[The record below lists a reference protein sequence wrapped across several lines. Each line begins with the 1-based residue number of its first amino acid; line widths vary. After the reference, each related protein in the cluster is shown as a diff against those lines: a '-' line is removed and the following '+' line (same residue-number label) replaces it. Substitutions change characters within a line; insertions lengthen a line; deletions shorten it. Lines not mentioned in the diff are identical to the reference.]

1 MHSAETLL
9 VSPPVGGT
17 GSRDA
22 TETTTMT
29 MTITSSSSAN
39 QLALLNIFIEAGCPL
54 VLWGEPGTAKSA
66 NVESAARALARL
78 CETVIASLR
87 EPADFGGLPVIV
99 ADGVR
104 LVAPAWAKR
113 LAASKRGLLFLDE
126 ANLAALATEGAMM
139 RVVNDGVVGEE
150 VLGAHVSIVMAC
162 NPPECSA
169 GGRDMSAPFANRA
182 GHIDWQPDAD
192 SWITGM
198 LGNFPPVE
206 ARIAPEGWEERIPEM
221 QAIVAAYIQKKPD
234 ALHRLPAAGEA
245 VRGWP
250 SRRSWTNTARVLAC
264 AASLGYDVRSPL
276 AASVVAALV
285 GSAAAQGFITWL
297 HTQDL
302 VDPEEALANPTTIAI
317 PTRGDRVVAFV
328 GAVTAKALAKGSRSP
343 EERAARYAAAGVV
356 LGRVID
362 AGHADLVVPS
372 AGVLAKGREAAW
384 PIPASFVKILPLIKL
399 AA

>member
-1 MHSAETLL
+1 
-9 VSPPVGGT
+9 
-17 GSRDA
+17 
-22 TETTTMT
+22 
-29 MTITSSSSAN
+29 MTITTTTS
-39 QLALLNIFIEAGCPL
+39 QLALLNVFIESGVPIT
-54 VLWGEPGTAKSA
+54 LWGEPGTAKSSII
-66 NVESAARALARL
+66 ESMGRVLARHTEVVL
-78 CETVIASLR
+78 ASIR
-87 EPADFGGLPVIV
+87 EPADFGGLPYITSE
-99 ADGVR
+99 GVR
-104 LVAPAWAKR
+104 LSPPAFAR
-113 LAASKRGLLFLDE
+113 ILGSKARSLLLLDE

-139 RVVNDGVVGEE
+139 RVVLDRKAGDQYLGDGC
-150 VLGAHVSIVMAC
+150 SIVMAC

-169 GGRDMSAPFANRA
+169 GGRDMSAPFANRT
-182 GHIDWQPDAD
+182 GHIDWQPEASD
-192 SWITGM
+192 WITGM

-285 GSAAAQGFITWL
+285 GAAAAQGFTTWL

-328 GAVTAKALAKGSRSP
+328 GAVVAAALATGKRTHD
-343 EERAARYAAAGVV
+343 ERGARYAAAGVV

-362 AGHADLVVPS
+362 AGHADLTYVS
-372 AGVLAKGREAAW
+372 AGILAKNREGDNPAKGLKGWPLPPVLAK
-384 PIPASFVKILPLIKL
+384 LMPLINLTKS